1 MLIIIVVGVGQSAG
15 IGGGLIVIPV
25 LMSCFNYDAKKSIA
39 LVFVTIFSASI
50 ANLYSFMQQKF
61 KDRGPLIDYRIVTLS
76 LPTIMAGSLYGVAFN
91 KFLPMIAISL
101 ILVFFILQGLFKAR
115 KSYKTQQLQEKKEN
129 EEKLK

>member
-1 MLIIIVVGVGQSAG
+1 
-15 IGGGLIVIPV
+15 
-25 LMSCFNYDAKKSIA
+25 
-39 LVFVTIFSASI
+39 
-50 ANLYSFMQQKF
+50 MQQKF